1 MPTDN
6 EEGKGEAN
14 DAESEEQVEDKSQ
27 NPNKNNQAESD
38 TKRHGEVEIISQSMT
53 LDVAYKSLEIIRQ
66 VNLQVEFGRDLEEA
80 ECVSCLRQARDRPQ
94 IQKNRFR
101 TWVSEK
107 TASKAAACL
116 TCASHVCKN
125 HASPD
130 FWKQN
135 MTVCLECA
143 HLFSVDYMM
152 KHIVHAENDSPE
164 SRKKKINNM
173 LEVRRSTGESCSLEF
188 SILSSQKKGDLFSIK
203 NRFMTELC

>member
-1 MPTDN
+1 MSTDN
-6 EEGKGEAN
+6 EEEKGEAN
-14 DAESEEQVEDKSQ
+14 DAESNKQVEDKGQS
-27 NPNKNNQAESD
+27 PNKNNQVESD
-38 TKRHGEVEIISQSMT
+38 TKQHDEGEMISQSMT
-53 LDVAYKSLEIIRQ
+53 LDVAYKSLETIRQ

-80 ECVSCLRQARDRPQ
+80 ECLSCLRQARDSPQ
-94 IQKNRFR
+94 IQKNRFQ

-116 TCASHVCKN
+116 TCGSHVCKN
-125 HASPD
+125 HGSSD

-135 MTVCLECA
+135 ITVCLECA

-173 LEVRRSTGESCSLEF
+173 LEVRRSTGESCSLAL
-188 SILSSQKKGDLFSIK
+188 SI
-203 NRFMTELC
+203 